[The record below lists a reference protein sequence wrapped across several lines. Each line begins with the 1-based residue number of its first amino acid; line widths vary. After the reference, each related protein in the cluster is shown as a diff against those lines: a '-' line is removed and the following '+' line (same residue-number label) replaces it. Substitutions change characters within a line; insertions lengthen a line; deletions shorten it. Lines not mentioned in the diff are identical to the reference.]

1 MPELPEV
8 ETVRRTLTPVVKNQV
23 IAECEVFYPRLLP
36 RNTVE
41 VFCAQIIN
49 RKITDI
55 KRRGKYL
62 LFELDSPLRMIVHLR
77 MTGQLV
83 YQPEPNLP
91 LAKHTSA
98 RFIFK
103 NKGEL
108 RFVDQRKFGTFYL
121 LPEAQYH
128 QIHGLYTLGPEPLGE
143 DFTVDTLADKVQSV
157 RAVKTILLDQSKIA
171 GLGNI
176 YADEALFRA
185 KIHPLKPGSR
195 LTEAEI
201 AALHHSIRAVLREAI
216 AEHGTTIKDYRT
228 GSGDTGNFQNKLL
241 VYRRTGKPCPNCST
255 PVERIKVGGRST
267 HFCPHCQRWDQD
279 CTD

>member
-91 LAKHTSA
+91 LA
-98 RFIFK
+98 
-103 NKGEL
+103 
-108 RFVDQRKFGTFYL
+108 
-121 LPEAQYH
+121 
-128 QIHGLYTLGPEPLGE
+128 
-143 DFTVDTLADKVQSV
+143 
-157 RAVKTILLDQSKIA
+157 
-171 GLGNI
+171 
-176 YADEALFRA
+176 
-185 KIHPLKPGSR
+185 
-195 LTEAEI
+195 
-201 AALHHSIRAVLREAI
+201 
-216 AEHGTTIKDYRT
+216 
-228 GSGDTGNFQNKLL
+228 
-241 VYRRTGKPCPNCST
+241 
-255 PVERIKVGGRST
+255 ST
-267 HFCPHCQRWDQD
+267 HCPFYI
-279 CTD
+279 